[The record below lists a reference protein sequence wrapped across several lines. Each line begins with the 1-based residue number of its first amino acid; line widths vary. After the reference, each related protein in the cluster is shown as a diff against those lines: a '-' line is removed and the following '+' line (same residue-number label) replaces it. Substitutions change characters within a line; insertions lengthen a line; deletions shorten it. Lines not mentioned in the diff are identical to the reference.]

1 MYFIEHSVIIKTD
14 KNNEYI
20 LINLLNGLSDI
31 LNEKDIKLIKYWK
44 KADHIHFQNTYEENL
59 YNTLVQRQY
68 VMETQYEEIKY
79 KESQI
84 EKLRKSYKEQK
95 KNIKDLGIVLTYD
108 CNFACSYCFE
118 SNVINDKK
126 DLLTEEMIDKAE
138 VLFPDIESILLYGGE
153 PLLEQN
159 MDIIKYIIK
168 KYPDKEYRVI
178 TNGYNIDKYID
189 LLKEIRIK
197 WLQVTLDGS
206 KKTHEKSRF
215 LKSNKTGTFDKLI
228 SNISLAIENN
238 IRIKVRMNVNKNN
251 YQECLELRKK
261 LKNKYPNKELL
272 IFELQPIFQ
281 LSNRTKNFLEP
292 ILYSIDKYSDNTIN
306 NSSIN
311 FQKSIIDGRAIGLNL
326 YNCPAETSARLIDSR
341 GDIYSCLVTV
351 GNKNSRIGTYF
362 PETKYFE
369 KSLIKRNITTIEQC
383 KTCKFALLCG
393 GGCGNSKNINNE
405 DFIGE
410 CGFFSRKLKQ
420 YINSLGYE
428 FIEEVI
434 I

>member
-1 MYFIEHSVIIKTD
+1 MYFIKHLTIIKTD
-14 KNNEYI
+14 KKYEYI

-31 LNEKDIKLIKYWK
+31 LYEKDLKLIKRWNK
-44 KADHIHFQNTYEENL
+44 SDNIDFGNKYEKDLYDTLAQRKYIMEN
-59 YNTLVQRQY
+59 QD
-68 VMETQYEEIKY
+68 EEKEY
-79 KESQI
+79 KEAQMEI
-84 EKLRKSYKEQK
+84 LRKDYDKQK

-118 SNVINDKK
+118 SDVDNCEK
-126 DLLTEEMIDKAE
+126 DLLTKEMIDRTE
-138 VLFPDIESILLYGGE
+138 TLFPDIESILLYGGE

-168 KYPDKEYRVI
+168 KYPDKEYRII

-189 LLKEIRIK
+189 VLKQIKVK

-206 KKTHEKSRF
+206 KETHNKSRF
-215 LKSNKTGTFDKLI
+215 LKNNKKGTFDKLM
-228 SNISLAIENN
+228 SNIDLAIKNN
-238 IRIKVRMNVNKNN
+238 IRIKVRMNINKNN
-251 YQECLELRKK
+251 YEECLKLRGD
-261 LKNKYPNKELL
+261 LKEKYPKEELL

-281 LSNRTKNFLEP
+281 LNDDNKNFLEP
-292 ILYSIDKYSDNTIN
+292 ILYSVDEYSDNTIN

-311 FQKSIIDGRAIGLNL
+311 FQKSIIDGQPIDLKF
-326 YNCPAETSARLIDSR
+326 YSCSAETSARLIDSR

-351 GNKNSRIGTYF
+351 GNKDSRIGTYY
-362 PETKYFE
+362 PEIKYFE
-369 KSLIKRNITTIEQC
+369 KSLINRNITTIEQC
-383 KTCKFALLCG
+383 KTCKYSLLCG
-393 GGCGNSKNINNE
+393 GGCGNSENINNE

-410 CGFFSRKLKQ
+410 CGSFSRKLKQ
-420 YINSLGYE
+420 YINALGYD